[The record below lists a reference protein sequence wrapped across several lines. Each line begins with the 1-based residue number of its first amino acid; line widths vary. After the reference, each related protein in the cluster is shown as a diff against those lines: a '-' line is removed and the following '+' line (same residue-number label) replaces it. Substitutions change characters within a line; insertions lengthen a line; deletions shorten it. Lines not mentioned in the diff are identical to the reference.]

1 MKDIG
6 DRLAE
11 LSKNRRSNDAFYEEE
26 RRHDEEVTEDAIL
39 FKTIDLQIKG
49 ADFQI
54 IFSVFLM
61 LFAFSLGFLLNQ
73 NGASDYA
80 HIAAVIFT
88 LIIAVILGILFKN
101 YREEM
106 TKMKKA
112 VTLLKSDQADRSTE
126 RVIRKAKTG
135 RRGLFR

>member
-1 MKDIG
+1 M
-6 DRLAE
+6 AE
-11 LSKNRRSNDAFYEEE
+11 SSKNKKSNDAFYEEE

-61 LFAFSLGFLLNQ
+61 LFAFSLGIILNA
-73 NGASDYA
+73 ASDYA
-80 HIAAVIFT
+80 HIAAVVFT
-88 LIIAVILGILFKN
+88 MILAVILGILFRN
-101 YREEM
+101 YRAEM

-126 RVIRKAKTG
+126 RVIRKENTG
-135 RRGLFR
+135 KKGLFR